1 MSVVSPILLEILR
14 CPRCMAPLTGDEA
27 TSELVCQEQ
36 GHRYPVV
43 DGIPDMVVD

>member
-1 MSVVSPILLEILR
+1 MSMVSPVLLEILR
-14 CPRCMAPLTGDEA
+14 CPRCMASLAEDDQ
-27 TSELVCQEQ
+27 TSELVCHDQ

>member
-14 CPRCMAPLTGDEA
+14 CPRCMAPLDADEA

-36 GHRYPVV
+36 EHRYPVV